1 MSGHTIL
8 SPKPLLKKSIL
19 SVTLIGTNSGTNP
32 STGIVHLINFNIL
45 LEFLI
50 SPENLLTS
58 GPGKPLDQNPSFPLS
73 SETCS
78 FTSCGSW
85 PYRLKKSRV

>member
-19 SVTLIGTNSGTNP
+19 SVTLIGTNP

-85 PYRLKKSRV
+85 PCRLKKSRV